1 METGMETE
9 KEISQAEK
17 IIEGYEE
24 NQASLIIDL
33 VRKKFREDDFTVLAK
48 LNTLHENGFL
58 TDQEYVTRIT
68 SILHEIWIEEHNHR

>member
-9 KEISQAEK
+9 KEISLAEK

-68 SILHEIWIEEHNHR
+68 VILHEIWIEEHNHR

>member
-9 KEISQAEK
+9 KEISLAEK

-58 TDQEYVTRIT
+58 TDQEYVARIT